1 MTVKHFGLPDQANG
15 ARARYA
21 YWPSKQKDWPLLAT
35 LAPMVLCTRWTA
47 MALERLNSKAG
58 IIISRLRARLMPEMA
73 ERLVVGVDWARKAAG
88 PSNIFASHAEA
99 VDFMAQLDED
109 EFEFE

>member
-1 MTVKHFGLPDQANG
+1 MAGDANG

-58 IIISRLRARLMPEMA
+58 IIISRLRARIMPEMVD
-73 ERLVVGVDWARKAAG
+73 RLVVGVDWARKTAG
-88 PSNIFASHAEA
+88 ANNVFASHAAA
-99 VDFMAQLDED
+99 VDFMAQLDEI
-109 EFEFE
+109 ECE